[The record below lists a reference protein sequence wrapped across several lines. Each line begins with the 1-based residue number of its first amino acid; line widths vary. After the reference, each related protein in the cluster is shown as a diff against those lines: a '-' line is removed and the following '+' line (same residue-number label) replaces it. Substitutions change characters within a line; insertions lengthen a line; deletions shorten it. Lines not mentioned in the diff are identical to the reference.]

1 MLNTPYDKMR
11 ALKKNMNK
19 ELIEKDLRHVWHPCS
34 QMKDYERFPPIQ
46 ISEAKGSYLITADGK
61 RIIDAISS
69 WWCKSLGHAH
79 PRISTAVKKQM
90 EKYEHIIMANTCNE
104 TLVELSERLAK
115 LAPGLDRVFYVDNG
129 STAVEVAIKM
139 SLQSN
144 AQTGRA
150 KRTRFASLK
159 NGYHGET
166 ILTLA
171 AGDCDL
177 YSSPYA
183 PLMPKIAT
191 IADIPYVSGE
201 DDPLWKKMP
210 DENWAKIRKA
220 LDSEVETLSGIIF
233 EPILQGAGG
242 MKVYS
247 PDLLRRLS
255 KWAKNNDVHL
265 IADEIMTGFGRT
277 GKALAIDHA
286 GITPDFICL
295 SKGLTAGW
303 GPMAVVLTSDDIYN
317 AFYDDYASGKA
328 FMHSNTFCGHALA
341 AAAAL
346 EAMTIY
352 EDENTFANVA
362 EKSRE
367 LRAKMQTIADNTG
380 ALINVRGVGFAIAAD
395 IIDPNTEKSF
405 PSEFRTGYKCYQ
417 KAVELGVLLRPLGD
431 TIYFLPPLNT
441 PDQVLDDMAEIAE
454 KALTATLG

>member
-1 MLNTPYDKMR
+1 
-11 ALKKNMNK
+11 
-19 ELIEKDLRHVWHPCS
+19 
-34 QMKDYERFPPIQ
+34 MKDYETFPPIQ
-46 ISEAKGSYLITADGK
+46 ISEARGSYLITADGQQ
-61 RIIDAISS
+61 IIDAISS

-79 PRISTAVKKQM
+79 LRISEAVKKQM
-90 EKYEHIIMANTCNE
+90 AKFEHIIMANTCNE
-104 TLVELSERLAK
+104 TLIELSERLAK
-115 LAPGLDRVFYVDNG
+115 LAPGLDKVFYVDNG

-144 AQTGRA
+144 AQRGRA
-150 KRTRFASLK
+150 IRTKFASLK

-183 PLMPKIAT
+183 PLMPKIAR

-201 DDPLWKKMP
+201 EDPNWQKMS
-210 DENWAKIRKA
+210 EKNWEKIQKQ
-220 LDSEVETLSGIIF
+220 LDTEAETLSGIIF

-242 MKVYS
+242 MMVYS

-255 KWAKNNDVHL
+255 KWAKKHNVHL

-277 GKALAIDHA
+277 GKALAIDHVR
-286 GITPDFICL
+286 ITPDFVCV

-303 GPMAVVLTSDDIYN
+303 GPMAAVMTSDDIYD
-317 AFYDDYASGKA
+317 AFYDDYTSGKA

-346 EAMTIY
+346 EAMKIY
-352 EDENTFANVA
+352 DDENTFANVA
-362 EKSRE
+362 KKSRE
-367 LRAKMQTIADNTG
+367 LRARMQMVADNTG
-380 ALINVRGVGFAIAAD
+380 ALINLRGVGFAIAAD
-395 IIDPNTEKSF
+395 IINPNTGKPF
-405 PSEFRTGYKCYQ
+405 PAKLRTGYECYQ
-417 KAVELGVLLRPLGD
+417 TAVELGALLRPLGD

-441 PDQVLDDMAEIAE
+441 PDQILDDMAEIAE
-454 KALTATLG
+454 KALVTTLNTSGICCKST